1 MHAKI
6 PGPRIS
12 LPMRAALPFPWVSLL
27 MTNSIRALVAALLLA
42 SPLHAVA
49 GQRADVQ
56 AMHELI
62 DRRATELEARVVA
75 WRRDIHQ
82 HPELSF
88 QETRTAKLVADHLR
102 SLGLEVQTGVGGN
115 GVVGILRGA
124 MPGPVVALRADMD
137 ALPVAEMVDLP
148 FKSTVRAI
156 YNGQETGVMHACG
169 HDNHVAI
176 LMGTA
181 ELLTG
186 MKARLP
192 GTVKFIFQPAEEGPP
207 VGGAGP
213 MIEAGVL
220 ENPKVDAIFGLHVG
234 PGPLGSVSWRGGA
247 IAAAADQFRIVVH
260 GKQTHGAFPSAGVDP
275 IVVGAQIVLGMQTII
290 SRQSNLVTAPAVL
303 TVGAFHAG
311 LRENIIPDSAWMI
324 GTIRT
329 LDPGMRTDIH
339 ARLQRTAESIAESA
353 GATADV
359 HIELGYPVTMNDTPL
374 ANRMVPSLQRVV
386 GADHVTESS
395 PGTAGEDFSRYAE
408 KVPGFFFGL
417 GVTPMGKDPRT
428 VAPNHSPLFF
438 ADEAALPIG
447 VRLMSSV
454 AVDFLASG
462 GRVQP

>member
-1 MHAKI
+1 VQAQQ
-6 PGPRIS
+6 G
-12 LPMRAALPFPWVSLL
+12 AG
-27 MTNSIRALVAALLLA
+27 A
-42 SPLHAVA
+42 SLHAI
-49 GQRADVQ
+49 
-56 AMHELI
+56 I
-62 DRRATELEARVVA
+62 DRRAAELTDKVVA

-88 QETRTAKLVADHLR
+88 QEVRTAKLVADHLR

-115 GVVGILRGA
+115 GVVGLLRGGK
-124 MPGPVVALRADMD
+124 PGPVVALRADMD
-137 ALPVAEMVDLP
+137 ALPVTELVDLP
-148 FKSTVRAI
+148 FKSTVRAV

-181 ELLTG
+181 ELLAG
-186 MKARLP
+186 IKAQLP
-192 GTVKFIFQPAEEGPP
+192 GAVKFIFQPAEEGPP

-234 PGPLGSVSWRGGA
+234 PGPLGSVGWRGGA
-247 IAAAADQFRIVVH
+247 TAAAADQFRIIVR
-260 GKQTHGAFPSAGVDP
+260 GKQTHGAFPAAGIDP
-275 IVVGAQIVLGMQTII
+275 IVVGSQIVLGLQTII

-339 ARLQRTAESIAESA
+339 ARLTRTAQSIAESA

-359 HIELGYPVTMNDTPL
+359 HIELGYPVTVNDTPL

-386 GADHVTESS
+386 GAERVTESQ
-395 PGTAGEDFSRYAE
+395 PGTAGEDFSRYLE

-417 GVTPMGKDPRT
+417 GVTPAGKDPRT

-447 VRLMSSV
+447 VRLMASV
-454 AVDFLASG
+454 AVDYLG
-462 GRVQP
+462 GGKGVQP

>member
-1 MHAKI
+1 
-6 PGPRIS
+6 
-12 LPMRAALPFPWVSLL
+12 
-27 MTNSIRALVAALLLA
+27 MTLSSRALVSALLLA
-42 SPLHAVA
+42 LPLASA
-49 GQRADVQ
+49 TAQRTDVQ
-56 AMHELI
+56 AMHDFI
-62 DRRATELEARVVA
+62 DRRAGELESKVVA
-75 WRRDIHQ
+75 WREDIHQ

-88 QETRTAKLVADHLR
+88 QETRTAKLVADHLK

-115 GVVGILRGA
+115 GVVGILRGGK
-124 MPGPVVALRADMD
+124 PGPVVALRADMD
-137 ALPVAEMVDLP
+137 ALPVAELVDLP
-148 FKSTVRAI
+148 FKSTVRTV

-181 ELLTG
+181 DVLTG
-186 MKARLP
+186 MKANLP
-192 GTVKFIFQPAEEGPP
+192 GTVKFIFQPAEEAPP

-234 PGPLGSVSWRGGA
+234 PGPLGAVSWRGGA
-247 IAAAADQFRIVVH
+247 MAAAADQFRIVVH

-329 LDPGMRTDIH
+329 LDPEMRTDIH
-339 ARLQRTAESIAESA
+339 ARLKRTAESIAQSA

-386 GADHVTESS
+386 GEKKVTESS

-417 GVTPMGKDPRT
+417 GVTPAGKDPRT

-454 AVDFLASG
+454 AVDYLVSG

>member
-1 MHAKI
+1 MIRSRRFA
-6 PGPRIS
+6 PVVLVLAVATLVPVA
-12 LPMRAALPFPWVSLL
+12 PVRAQSPNLQ
-27 MTNSIRALVAALLLA
+27 
-42 SPLHAVA
+42 PLHAAIDKRA
-49 GQRADVQ
+49 GD
-56 AMHELI
+56 I
-62 DRRATELEARVVA
+62 EAKVVA

-88 QETRTAKLVADHLR
+88 QEVRTAKLVADHLK

-115 GVVGILRGA
+115 GVVGILRGGK
-124 MPGPVVALRADMD
+124 PGPVVALRADMD
-137 ALPVAEMVDLP
+137 ALPVTELVDLP
-148 FKSTVRAI
+148 FKSTVRAV

-181 ELLTG
+181 EVLTG
-186 MKARLP
+186 MKAQLP

-247 IAAAADQFRIVVH
+247 TAASADQFRITVR
-260 GKQTHGAFPSAGVDP
+260 GKQTHGAYPAAGIDP
-275 IVVGAQIVLGMQTII
+275 IVVGSQIVLGLQTII
-290 SRQSNLVTAPAVL
+290 SRQSDLTTAPAII

-311 LRENIIPDSAWMI
+311 LRENIIPDTAWMI

-339 ARLQRTAESIAESA
+339 KRLTRTAESIAESA
-353 GATADV
+353 GATAEV
-359 HIELGYPVTMNDTPL
+359 KIELGYPVTMNTTAL
-374 ANRMVPSLQRVV
+374 ARRMLPSLQRVV
-386 GADHVTESS
+386 GAEQTTETR
-395 PGTAGEDFSRYAE
+395 PGTAGEDFSRYLE
-408 KVPGFFFGL
+408 KVPGFFFSL
-417 GVTPMGKDPRT
+417 GVTPKDKDFRT
-428 VAPNHSPLFF
+428 AAANHSPLFF
-438 ADEAALPIG
+438 ADEKALPVG

-454 AVDFLASG
+454 AVDFLAQG
-462 GRVQP
+462 AQVQP

>member
-1 MHAKI
+1 MIRSRRFA
-6 PGPRIS
+6 PVVLVLAVATLVPVA
-12 LPMRAALPFPWVSLL
+12 PVRAQSPNLQ
-27 MTNSIRALVAALLLA
+27 
-42 SPLHAVA
+42 PLHAA
-49 GQRADVQ
+49 IDKRASD
-56 AMHELI
+56 I
-62 DRRATELEARVVA
+62 EAKVVA

-88 QETRTAKLVADHLR
+88 QEVRTAKLVADHLK

-115 GVVGILRGA
+115 GVVGILRGGK
-124 MPGPVVALRADMD
+124 PGPVVALRADMD
-137 ALPVAEMVDLP
+137 ALPVTELVDLP
-148 FKSTVRAI
+148 FKSTVRAV

-181 ELLTG
+181 EVLTG
-186 MKARLP
+186 MKAQLP

-247 IAAAADQFRIVVH
+247 TAAAADQFRITVR
-260 GKQTHGAFPSAGVDP
+260 GKQTHGAYPAAGIDP
-275 IVVGAQIVLGMQTII
+275 IVVGSQIVLGLQTII
-290 SRQSNLVTAPAVL
+290 SRQSDLTTAPAII

-311 LRENIIPDSAWMI
+311 LRENIIPDTAWMI

-339 ARLQRTAESIAESA
+339 KRLTRTAESIAESA
-353 GATADV
+353 GATAEV
-359 HIELGYPVTMNDTPL
+359 KIELGYPVTMNTTAL
-374 ANRMVPSLQRVV
+374 ARRMLPSLQRVV
-386 GADHVTESS
+386 GAEQTTETR
-395 PGTAGEDFSRYAE
+395 PGTAGEDFSRYLE
-408 KVPGFFFGL
+408 KVPGFFFSL
-417 GVTPMGKDPRT
+417 GVTPKDKDFRT
-428 VAPNHSPLFF
+428 AAANHSPLFF
-438 ADEAALPIG
+438 ADEKALPVG

-454 AVDFLASG
+454 AVDFLALG
-462 GRVQP
+462 AQVQP

>member
-1 MHAKI
+1 MSTA
-6 PGPRIS
+6 PS
-12 LPMRAALPFPWVSLL
+12 QAQSANQQ
-27 MTNSIRALVAALLLA
+27 T
-42 SPLHAVA
+42 LHAA
-49 GQRADVQ
+49 
-56 AMHELI
+56 I
-62 DRRATELEARVVA
+62 DRQAAAIEAKVVA

-88 QETRTAKLVADHLR
+88 QEERTARLVASHLR
-102 SLGLEVQTGVGGN
+102 SLGLEVQTGVGGH
-115 GVVGILRGA
+115 GVVGLLRGGK
-124 MPGPVVALRADMD
+124 PGPVVALRADMD
-137 ALPVAEMVDLP
+137 ALPVTELVDVP
-148 FKSTVRAI
+148 FKSMVRAT

-181 ELLTG
+181 EVLSG
-186 MKARLP
+186 MKAEIP
-192 GTVKFIFQPAEEGPP
+192 GAVKFIFQPAEEGPP
-207 VGGAGP
+207 IGGAGP

-234 PGPLGSVSWRGGA
+234 PGPLGSVGWRGGA
-247 IAAAADQFRIVVH
+247 MAAAADQFRIIVR
-260 GKQTHGAFPSAGVDP
+260 GKQTHGAFPAAGIDP
-275 IVVGAQIVLGMQTII
+275 IVVGSQIVLALQTII

-324 GTIRT
+324 GTVRT
-329 LDPGMRTDIH
+329 LDPGMRTDIL
-339 ARLQRTAESIAESA
+339 ARLKRTAESIAQSA
-353 GATADV
+353 GASAEV
-359 HIELGYPVTMNDTPL
+359 MIEMGYPVTVNDTPL

-386 GADHVTESS
+386 GAASVRESP
-395 PGTAGEDFSRYAE
+395 PGTAGEDFSRYLE

-417 GVTPMGKDPRT
+417 GVTPRDRDPRT

-454 AVDFLASG
+454 AVDYLVG
-462 GRVQP
+462 GIGVQP